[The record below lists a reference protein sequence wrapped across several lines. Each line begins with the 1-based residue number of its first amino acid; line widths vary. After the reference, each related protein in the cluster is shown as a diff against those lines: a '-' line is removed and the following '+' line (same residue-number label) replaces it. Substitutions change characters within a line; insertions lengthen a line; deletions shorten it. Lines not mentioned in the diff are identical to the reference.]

1 MSRELSQ
8 NIDGGIEGA
17 SSAKGD
23 SLARQR
29 SERELR
35 RVKESFSYLL
45 GTHIVRSVKQ
55 PWRIPILPITLPML
69 LLDKIRKKAERAPFV
84 EAEELQKTGEMR
96 NSVVFFP
103 TNGVGLGHFTR
114 LLAVARRVKKF
125 DPETE
130 IVFFT
135 TMPAL
140 QILENEGFASY
151 HLSSKYV
158 FEEMSSKT
166 WNIMCEEM
174 MSLVL
179 NVHNPKAFVFDGSY
193 PYRGMLD
200 ALKGRNNLKKYWVLR
215 GNFKARSKALPND
228 SFDHFDTMVFPA
240 DARSDSVA
248 ANGINIDSLECGPI
262 VMLDN
267 EELMP
272 KEVLFDRLGLPANAT
287 TAYIQLGAGKI
298 NDIERDLK
306 IILDVLI
313 KFDDLY
319 VVVGESILGEN
330 LEYDHPRIRVI
341 REYPNSKYYR
351 SFDFG
356 ILAGGDNS
364 YHEAIN
370 FSLPA
375 ICLPNM
381 ETGKDDQ
388 LSRARS
394 AEEAGCMIV
403 VEEVNEKAIEE
414 ALATMMD
421 PNERE
426 KMVKSSYGLVGRSGA
441 IEVAEMI
448 SKIEY

>member
-1 MSRELSQ
+1 VSRELLQ
-8 NIDGGIEGA
+8 NGGREEIGVVSNGEE
-17 SSAKGD
+17 D
-23 SLARQR
+23 VLARQR
-29 SERELR
+29 SDRELR

-45 GTHIVRSVKQ
+45 GSHIVRSVKQ
-55 PWRIPILPITLPML
+55 PWRIPLLVITVPKL
-69 LLDKIRKKAERAPFV
+69 LLEKIRKKTEKSPFV
-84 EAEELQKTGEMR
+84 GVVERKKTGEVR
-96 NSVVFFP
+96 NSIVFFP

-114 LLAVARRVKKF
+114 LLAIARRVKKI
-125 DPETE
+125 DPQTE

-179 NVHNPKAFVFDGSY
+179 DIHRPKAFVFDGSY

-200 ALKGRNNLKKYWVLR
+200 AIKGRNDLKKLWVLR

-228 SFDHFDTMVFPA
+228 SFEHFDTMVFPA
-240 DARSDSVA
+240 DARNDSITTNEV
-248 ANGINIDSLECGPI
+248 NVDSLECGPI
-262 VMLDN
+262 VMLEK
-267 EELMP
+267 EELVQR
-272 KEVLFDRLGLPANAT
+272 EILLERLGLPINAT
-287 TAYIQLGAGKI
+287 IAYIQLGAGKI
-298 NDIERDLK
+298 NDIERDMRV
-306 IILDVLI
+306 ILDALI

-319 VVVGESILGEN
+319 VVVGESILGGKM
-330 LEYDHPRIRVI
+330 EYKHPRIRVI
-341 REYPNSKYYR
+341 REYPNSMYYQ

-356 ILAGGDNS
+356 ILAGGYNS

-381 ETGKDDQ
+381 ETGRDDQ
-388 LSRARS
+388 LSRART

-403 VEEVNEKAIEE
+403 VEKVNRESIEE
-414 ALATMMD
+414 ALAIMMN
-421 PNERE
+421 PEERE
-426 KMVKSSYGLVGRSGA
+426 KMIESSYDLVVRSGA
-441 IEVAEMI
+441 IEVAEII
-448 SKIEY
+448 SRD